1 MEKKKRYWPDSSV
14 RTKRWRAK
22 QGKAVL
28 TYLDPAMAKAL
39 QEEAKRKN
47 KAAWK
52 LVRSCV
58 TYGFSQAQR
67 HGW

>member
-1 MEKKKRYWPDSSV
+1 MPTRKRYWPDSSV

-28 TYLDPAMAKAL
+28 TYLDPAMVKAL

-47 KAAWK
+47 KPVWK
-52 LVRSCV
+52 LVRSAV
-58 TYGFSQAQR
+58 SYGLPQAQR
-67 HGW
+67 RGW